1 MVPLAAGENAYL
13 RWGFR
18 ELCERRAVG
27 FLQPDVGRCGGI
39 TEFRKIANLADAFNI
54 SLSCHLV
61 HEISVSLIGASP
73 SGYMVEYMD
82 FFNSEDMTQDF
93 SVKDGKITVP
103 DVPGH
108 GFEFTDEALK
118 NYRID

>member
-1 MVPLAAGENAYL
+1 M
-13 RWGFR
+13 
-18 ELCERRAVG
+18 
-27 FLQPDVGRCGGI
+27 
-39 TEFRKIANLADAFNI
+39 
-54 SLSCHLV
+54 
-61 HEISVSLIGASP
+61 SLIGASP

-108 GFEFTDEALK
+108 GFEFTEEALK